1 MNSEFFKRSSR
12 TLADQ
17 PASGR
22 SRQRRRGDISLLQ
35 LIWQGMALVGLAVG
49 SYLFFSHFVVQ
60 SVRVSGTS
68 MVPTLRDADCFFVN
82 RLASLFSSP
91 QRGDVVVLK
100 DPTDKSYAVKRI
112 IGIAGD
118 TVELRAGAVYVN
130 GQRLRETYLL
140 PGTETFPFSTLKQT
154 VHCGSNQF
162 FVLGDNR
169 FYSSDSRCYGPV
181 ARGAILGLV
190 MR

>member
-1 MNSEFFKRSSR
+1 MKAEFLKQSSR
-12 TLADQ
+12 TMAAP

-22 SRQRRRGDISLLQ
+22 SRQRKRGDISVVQLL
-35 LIWQGMALVGLAVG
+35 WQGAALMGLAVG

-68 MVPTLRDADCFFVN
+68 MVPTLADADCFFVN
-82 RLASLFSSP
+82 RFASLFSSP
-91 QRGDVVVLK
+91 QRGDIVVLK
-100 DPTDKSYAVKRI
+100 DPTDKSCAVKRV

-118 TVELRAGAVYVN
+118 TVELRSGAVYVN
-130 GQRLRETYLL
+130 GQRLKESYLPAGTKTY
-140 PGTETFPFSTLKQT
+140 PFDTLKQT
-154 VHCGSNQF
+154 VHCGANQF

-181 ARGAILGLV
+181 AGGAILGLV